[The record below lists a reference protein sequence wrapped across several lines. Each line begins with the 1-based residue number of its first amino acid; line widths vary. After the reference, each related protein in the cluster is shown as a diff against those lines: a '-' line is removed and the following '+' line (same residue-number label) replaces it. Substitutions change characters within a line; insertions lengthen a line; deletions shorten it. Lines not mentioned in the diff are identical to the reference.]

1 MINIA
6 DEANNSEP
14 QEEVDDDDVV
24 VMQFRPKQPPVELA
38 DDNEE
43 AIPTNETEEIT
54 IDEPIT
60 ENDVIEVEE
69 NAEDV
74 EEFEEDGIAI
84 PPTAS
89 LKRLT
94 KAKLIE
100 LGQTLG
106 LKLSMKQT
114 KQTMLDAIET
124 LR

>member
-1 MINIA
+1 MVLRNT
-6 DEANNSEP
+6 STH
-14 QEEVDDDDVV
+14 
-24 VMQFRPKQPPVELA
+24 L
-38 DDNEE
+38 
-43 AIPTNETEEIT
+43 
-54 IDEPIT
+54 
-60 ENDVIEVEE
+60 
-69 NAEDV
+69 
-74 EEFEEDGIAI
+74 EEDGIAI